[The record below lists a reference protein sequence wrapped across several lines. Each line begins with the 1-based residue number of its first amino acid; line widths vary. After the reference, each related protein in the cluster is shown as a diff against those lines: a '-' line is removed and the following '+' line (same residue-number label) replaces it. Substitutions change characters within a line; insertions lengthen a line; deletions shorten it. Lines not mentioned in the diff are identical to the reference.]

1 MKLNR
6 ILVIFLSFILLIGVS
21 ACGSAK
27 LAEGF
32 VEDDV
37 RRAAENTITLIN
49 QADAEGIRK
58 SANTQLKDALTD
70 KVMTQ
75 IFADIQSAGK
85 FEIIEEMSVAGVKS
99 QDRTEDF
106 AVVIAKAKYESK
118 SFIFTISFNKAMELI
133 GLYYK

>member
-37 RRAAENTITLIN
+37 RRAA
-49 QADAEGIRK
+49 
-58 SANTQLKDALTD
+58 
-70 KVMTQ
+70 
-75 IFADIQSAGK
+75 
-85 FEIIEEMSVAGVKS
+85 
-99 QDRTEDF
+99 
-106 AVVIAKAKYESK
+106 
-118 SFIFTISFNKAMELI
+118 
-133 GLYYK
+133 